1 MACRAS
7 CFLVSGHF
15 SKCASFYF
23 GKRQRPQKG
32 DGRRGDKKR
41 QRYRKTAYTGPLWRL
56 FEASVH
62 FQNELFGFQKN
73 PQSETSP
80 GNAQEPVF
88 TTKIRPPPRPS
99 KQAPRVCRPHGGA
112 HCTHRKIRSLYPGF
126 VLPICPLFRLFGG
139 DTKES
144 GRQGS
149 PISEARRFRFLMV
162 SKGWARHLR
171 GVGGVTA
178 ALVQKRPL
186 DFEAKILRD
195 QLRPRHEKC
204 STGFIKTLH
213 QAP

>member
-7 CFLVSGHF
+7 CFLVFGHF

-23 GKRQRPQKG
+23 GKRQRPKKG

-41 QRYRKTAYTGPLWRL
+41 QRYGKTAYTGPQRRL

-62 FQNELFGFQKN
+62 FKNELFGFQKI

-80 GNAQEPVF
+80 GNAQHPVF

-99 KQAPRVCRPHGGA
+99 KQAPIVCRPHGGA
-112 HCTHRKIRSLYPGF
+112 HCTRRRIRSLYPRF

-149 PISEARRFRFLMV
+149 PISEERRFRSLMV
-162 SKGWARHLR
+162 SKRWARHLR
-171 GVGGVTA
+171 WLAGVTA
-178 ALVQKRPL
+178 ALVQKRTL
-186 DFEAKILRD
+186 GFEAKTS
-195 QLRPRHEKC
+195 QNQPQSRHEKC
-204 STGFIKTLH
+204 STGSTKTLL